1 MEEGWGIF
9 DLSPCREL
17 FLGKQ
22 PFRFELDDR
31 LAYAALAARACAPF

>member
-31 LAYAALAARACAPF
+31 LAYAALEAQACAPF

>member
-9 DLSPCREL
+9 DLSPCGEL

-22 PFRFELDDR
+22 PFRFEPDDR
-31 LAYAALAARACAPF
+31 LAYAALQTQACPPL

>member
-1 MEEGWGIF
+1 MEEEWGIF

-22 PFRFELDDR
+22 PFRFESDDR
-31 LAYAALAARACAPF
+31 LAYAALEAWACAPF